1 MNPTETLKHEHQIV
15 LAVLT
20 GAEREAQSI
29 QATGEVDNEKIGQI
43 LHFFRVFVDK
53 CHHSK
58 EEKLLFP
65 RLQQRGMSARVG
77 PISILLREHVEGR
90 EEVAAISDAL
100 ERHKAGDASAAADI
114 AYHLLAYAEL
124 LHDHIAKEDNVLF
137 QFADDLLT
145 DGDEKELAE
154 AFDDLEAKEIG
165 EGVHEEFHEFAH
177 EILKNE

>member
-1 MNPTETLKHEHQIV
+1 MKPTETLKHEHQIV

-20 GAEREAQSI
+20 GAEREAQAI
-29 QATGEVDNEKIGQI
+29 QSGGEIDSEKISQI
-43 LHFFRVFVDK
+43 LQFFRVFVDK

-65 RLQQRGMSARVG
+65 RLQERGMSREVG
-77 PISILLREHVEGR
+77 PISVMLREHDEGR
-90 EEVAAISDAL
+90 GEVAVISDAL

-124 LHDHIAKEDNVLF
+124 LHDHITKEDNVLF
-137 QFADDLLT
+137 QFADDMLT
-145 DGDEKELAE
+145 EDDQKDLAE
-154 AFDDLEAKEIG
+154 KFDELEAKEIG

-177 EILKNE
+177 EIMKK